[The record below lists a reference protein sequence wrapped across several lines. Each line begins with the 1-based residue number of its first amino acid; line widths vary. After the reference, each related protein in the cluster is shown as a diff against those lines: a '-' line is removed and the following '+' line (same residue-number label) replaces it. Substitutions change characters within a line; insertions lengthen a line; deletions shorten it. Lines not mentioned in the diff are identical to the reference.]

1 MTFKI
6 KVIGLT
12 GKYCSGKNHVAGI
25 LEKNGY
31 PILDVDAL
39 GHKVIE
45 MEKDAIINLFGQDI
59 IGKDGNIDRKAL
71 GAKVFGNPEKLA
83 ALEGIVHPGAN
94 RETVSWIN
102 KQDKPCF
109 INAALLHR
117 SSVFDF
123 LDAII
128 IVKASFFSRILR
140 AIKRDKLPLKAIL
153 KRIKTQKN
161 FYTQYFSRKTDIL
174 IVKNSGFTKP
184 ENRIKGILSH
194 LGI

>member
-1 MTFKI
+1 MTFKF

-12 GKYCSGKNHVAGI
+12 GKYCSGKNYIAGI
-25 LEKNGY
+25 LEKKAY
-31 PILDVDAL
+31 PVLDVDAL

-45 MEKDAIINLFGQDI
+45 MEKEAIAGLFGEDI
-59 IGKDGNIDRKAL
+59 IGKDGSIDRKAL
-71 GAKVFGNPEKLA
+71 GAKVFGNSEKLA

-94 RETVSWIN
+94 RETVSWIE
-102 KQDKPCF
+102 KQEKACF

-128 IVKASFFSRILR
+128 IVKANFLSRLFR
-140 AIKRDKLPLKAIL
+140 ARKRDKLPWNAIF

-161 FYTQYFSRKTDIL
+161 FNTQYFSRKTDIL
-174 IVKNSGFTKP
+174 IVKNSAFTKA
-184 ENRIKGILSH
+184 EKRIDGILSH